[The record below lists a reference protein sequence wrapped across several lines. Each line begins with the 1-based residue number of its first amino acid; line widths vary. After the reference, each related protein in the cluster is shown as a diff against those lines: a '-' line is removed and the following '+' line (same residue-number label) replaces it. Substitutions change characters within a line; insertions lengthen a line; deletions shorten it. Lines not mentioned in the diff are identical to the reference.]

1 MSSKII
7 HMETVGQIVRAKREN
22 LGLLLR
28 QVASYLDIDQAILS
42 KIERNERK
50 PTKDNIIKL
59 AEILKLDKED
69 LLVQFMSEKIAYEIA
84 DEVFAVGTPAA
95 IDLGQTVSK
104 GIISGIRKETNGV
117 ELIQTDVSV
126 NPGNSG
132 GALIK
137 RDGTFVG
144 VVNAKISGGG
154 MEGLGFCTPAK
165 QIISELKL
173 NFK

>member
-1 MSSKII
+1 MMSSKIT

-59 AEILKLDKED
+59 AEILKIDKEE

-84 DEVFAVGTPAA
+84 DEDYA
-95 IDLGQTVSK
+95 SK
-104 GIISGIRKETNGV
+104 VLKVAEQKV
-117 ELIQTDVSV
+117 KY
-126 NPGNSG
+126 
-132 GALIK
+132 IK
-137 RDGTFVG
+137 SNLVK
-144 VVNAKISGGG
+144 N
-154 MEGLGFCTPAK
+154 
-165 QIISELKL
+165 
-173 NFK
+173 